1 MTVSVDRDKFEQ
13 LMMGAIDNELDTE
26 QRQEFEQALAQNK
39 AWQLEYEKY
48 KNLKEVTGT
57 MQFSSPSPEVWDQYW
72 LTIYNRIER
81 GIGWLIFSTGV
92 VILLTYLGFHMVE
105 AIINEPNLAIILKV
119 GILLT
124 IGGLALLFV
133 SVVRERL
140 FTRKY
145 DPYKEIKR

>member
-1 MTVSVDRDKFEQ
+1 MTKSVDRERFEM
-13 LMMGAIDNELDTE
+13 LMMGAIDNELNTE
-26 QRQEFEQALAQNK
+26 EQQEFERLLAQNK

-57 MQFSSPSPEVWDQYW
+57 MQLTSPSPEVWDQYW

-81 GIGWLIFSTGV
+81 GIGWLIFSVGA
-92 VILLTYLGFHMVE
+92 VILLTYFGFQFVE
-105 AIINEPNLAIILKV
+105 AIINEPHLAVIAKI

-124 IGGLALLFV
+124 IGGLAVLFV

-140 FTRKY
+140 FTRKF

>member
-1 MTVSVDRDKFEQ
+1 MTVGVDRDKFEQ
-13 LMMGAIDNELDTE
+13 LMMGAIDNELNIE

-81 GIGWLIFSTGV
+81 GIGWLIFSAGV